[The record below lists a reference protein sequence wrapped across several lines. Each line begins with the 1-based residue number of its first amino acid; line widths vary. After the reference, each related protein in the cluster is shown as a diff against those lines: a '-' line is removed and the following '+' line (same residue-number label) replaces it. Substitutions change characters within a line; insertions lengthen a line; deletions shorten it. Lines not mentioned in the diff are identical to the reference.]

1 MYISCFNSYKKVFF
15 PFPTYNKNGSR
26 GKNLDFLE
34 NGFPQCVENIVE
46 NSKFLVYTYF
56 FHVGKIGDFSTEGK
70 IQKKTSQ

>member
-1 MYISCFNSYKKVFF
+1 
-15 PFPTYNKNGSR
+15 
-26 GKNLDFLE
+26 
-34 NGFPQCVENIVE
+34 VENIVE